1 MDYDDTLIRSRITGL
16 SHIARRNSTSDTSSG
31 GTSHDYV
38 PIIVMTVIVVAIV
51 LVLLILAYVLKF
63 PQSYSSIMPE
73 HANS

>member
-16 SHIARRNSTSDTSSG
+16 SHIARRNSTSDTSTG

-51 LVLLILAYVLKF
+51 LVLLILAYVSKAPSLILQQCLKN
-63 PQSYSSIMPE
+63 
-73 HANS
+73 ANS